1 MKTPIESMFRAT
13 RISCA
18 LIATCLLSSGSLTPV
33 HAAASNEPPKENI
46 PPQELKVR
54 QDWQVEMTEKG
65 PGQKG
70 CFQARYPAREWTKV
84 ACVPGP
90 DYPMPPHSKSRPR
103 PLNAGGGDDRAAQ
116 APGGA
121 HIISTIGSFDA
132 ANNVTSESGTVGNA
146 GPAVANAYTL
156 QINTDFFSGTAG
168 CTTANVPADCSAWEQ
183 FVYENRDT
191 FGRAF
196 IQYWLIEYNKPC
208 PPGQGWTFTTV
219 AGFPGS
225 SCWKNNSAGTVAV
238 PAQSV
243 TNLANMSLTGA
254 VSATG
259 DRVSLFDGSM
269 LYFKDG
275 DNAVDAAT
283 GWTIA
288 EFNIV
293 GDGGNSAG
301 ASQANFNSGAE
312 LVTRTRINYGG
323 RSPPDCI
330 VRGFTAETSNL
341 GFSATAPVASQPG
354 PAVIFRENT
363 ASASLTANCA
373 HAVTVGDTHLQT
385 FGGLFYDFQAAGDF
399 VLAQSDPGFVV
410 QTRQASGAPTWPDAS
425 VNKAVATQMG
435 DTKVAV
441 CLEPSRL
448 SVDGADQQIADG
460 AVLSTPTGVD
470 IWRRGNVYTIIGAD
484 GDSVRATVNSTYI
497 DVAVGLGHW
506 PAKVTGLIANVD
518 GDMNKIAARDGTVFT
533 NPFAFSDLYGK
544 FGESWRVSAKDSLLN
559 VCSDRKVEI
568 RNPARPFFAKDLERA
583 TYDRT
588 RAVCVAAGV
597 EGDTFL
603 DACALDV
610 AVIGTNDAAKVFLDT
625 RVPAGVGT
633 VTYTGGH
640 DAGVDSWFSKWWF
653 WLIFILII
661 LLLFMLLRKRS

>member
-1 MKTPIESMFRAT
+1 MKTPIESMFRAPK
-13 RISCA
+13 ILGA
-18 LIATCLLSSGSLTPV
+18 LAAAGLLLAIASLPA
-33 HAAASNEPPKENI
+33 HAAAANDPPKENI

-54 QDWQVEMTEKG
+54 QDWQVEMTEKT
-65 PGQKG
+65 PAQKG
-70 CFQARYPAREWTKV
+70 CFQARYPARDWKKV

-90 DYPMPPHSKSRPR
+90 EYPMPPRSKSRPR
-103 PLNAGGGDDRAAQ
+103 PLNAGGGDDIAAQ
-116 APGGA
+116 APSG
-121 HIISTIGSFDA
+121 HIMSTIGSFDA
-132 ANNVTSESGTVGNA
+132 ATNVTSESGTVGNA
-146 GPAVANAYTL
+146 GSPVNNAYTL

-168 CTTANVPADCSAWEQ
+168 CATAAVPANCSAWEQ

-196 IQYWLIEYNKPC
+196 IQYWLIEYSKPC
-208 PPGQGWTFTTV
+208 PVGQGWNLTTV
-219 AGFPGS
+219 SGFPGT
-225 SCWKNNSAGTVAV
+225 SCWKNNSGGTVSV
-238 PAQSV
+238 PTQSV
-243 TNLANMSLTGA
+243 TNLANMSLTGSA
-254 VSATG
+254 SATG
-259 DRVSLFDGSM
+259 DRVTFFDGTT

-275 DNAVDAAT
+275 DNAVDAAA

-293 GDGGNSAG
+293 GDGGNSTG

-312 LVTRTRINYGG
+312 LITRTRINYGG
-323 RSPPDCI
+323 RSPPNCI

-363 ASASLTANCA
+363 ASASLAANCA

-425 VNKAVATQMG
+425 VNKAVAMQMG
-435 DTKVAV
+435 GTKVAV
-441 CLEPSRL
+441 CLEPARL
-448 SVDGADQQIADG
+448 SVDGADQEIAEG
-460 AVLSTPTGVD
+460 GVLSTPAGVD
-470 IWRRGNVYTIIGAD
+470 IWRHGNVYTIIGAD
-484 GDSVRATVNSTYI
+484 GDSVRATINSSYI

-533 NPFAFSDLYGK
+533 NPFAFNDLYGK
-544 FGESWRVSAKDSLLN
+544 FGESWRVPAKDSLLN
-559 VCSDRKVEI
+559 ACSDRKVEI

-597 EGDTFL
+597 KGDTFL
-603 DACALDV
+603 DACTLDV
-610 AVIGTNDAAKVFLDT
+610 AVIGTDDAAKVFLDT
-625 RVPAGVGT
+625 RVPVGEGK
-633 VTYTGGH
+633 VTYTGGQ
-640 DAGVDSWFSKWWF
+640 DGGMDSWFTKWWF
-653 WLIFILII
+653 WLILILII
-661 LLLFMLLRKRS
+661 LLLLMLLRKRS